1 MKNIVLMLA
10 ALVLVCGCLDGGNQ
24 SGGET
29 LDDRLTTLIK
39 RTTTTTVISD
49 ETEIV
54 GEETMGEKYA
64 VIETDK
70 GTIKAKLYTEKAPIS
85 TKNFIELAERGFYNG
100 LVFHRVVPNFVIQ
113 TGDPTATGAG
123 GSDKSIP
130 LEIHPDLKHELGAF
144 GMART
149 SDPNSATSQFYIVI
163 GDAGFLD
170 GNYAVF
176 GQTLEGMEV
185 AQKIA
190 QGDKMK
196 RVVIVDSL

>member
-1 MKNIVLMLA
+1 MKKIVLMLT
-10 ALVLVCGCLDGGNQ
+10 ALVLVCGCLDGGSQ
-24 SGGET
+24 TGGET

-39 RTTTTTVISD
+39 RTTTTTVISE

-85 TKNFIELAERGFYNG
+85 TKNFIELAERGFYDG

-113 TGDPTATGAG
+113 TGDPTATGTG
-123 GSDKSIP
+123 GSEKTIP

-190 QGDKMK
+190 QGDKMTN
-196 RVVIVDSL
+196 VLIVDSL